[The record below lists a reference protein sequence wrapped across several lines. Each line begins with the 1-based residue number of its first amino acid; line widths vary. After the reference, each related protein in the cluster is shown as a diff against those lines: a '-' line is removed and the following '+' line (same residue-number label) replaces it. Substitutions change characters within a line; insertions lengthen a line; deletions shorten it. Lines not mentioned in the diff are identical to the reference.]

1 MGAVAVI
8 GAGVSDWALA
18 GVRVAEA
25 TDAASV
31 RRAWNDLGEDVSVVL
46 LTGTA
51 AAALSTELAGNDRP
65 LVAVIPS

>member
-1 MGAVAVI
+1 VGAVAVI
-8 GAGVSDWALA
+8 GAGVADWALA
-18 GVRVAEA
+18 GVRVSEA

-31 RRAWNDLGEDVSVVL
+31 RLAWNGLGDDVSVVL

-51 AAALSTELAGNDRP
+51 AAALSAELEGNDRP

>member
-8 GAGVSDWALA
+8 GAGVSAWALA
-18 GVRVAEA
+18 GVRVSEA
-25 TDAASV
+25 TDAQSV
-31 RRAWNDLGEDVSVVL
+31 RLAWNNLGHDVSVVL

-51 AAALSTELAGNDRP
+51 AEALSAELAGNDCP